1 MVYHIARDNQQLGQF
16 EENEVR
22 TGVESGRFLGSDLCW
37 TEGMEE
43 WQPLD
48 RVLAAP
54 KAPAPPELAELNPYS
69 PPESQSIRAAGAEAP
84 LASLGDRLIAAVID
98 AATFLAGYLPLIL
111 GLGIT
116 EDGEI
121 NPATGSPMLAAVGG
135 LILLALLVANLF
147 LLVKWGQTIGKRFV
161 GIRVVDKER
170 DVHPGAARLI
180 GIRVVL
186 NGLLG
191 LIPFYALVDVLFIF
205 GQERRCIHDYLAG
218 TRGVKGQ
225 PE

>member
-1 MVYHIARDNQQLGQF
+1 
-16 EENEVR
+16 
-22 TGVESGRFLGSDLCW
+22 
-37 TEGMEE
+37 
-43 WQPLD
+43 
-48 RVLAAP
+48 
-54 KAPAPPELAELNPYS
+54 
-69 PPESQSIRAAGAEAP
+69 
-84 LASLGDRLIAAVID
+84 
-98 AATFLAGYLPLIL
+98 
-111 GLGIT
+111 
-116 EDGEI
+116 
-121 NPATGSPMLAAVGG
+121 MLAAVGG
-135 LILLALLVANLF
+135 LILLALRVANLF

-218 TRGVKGQ
+218 TRVVKGQ